1 MKTDYSSGASGA
13 SFCLALSN
21 MFVPFFAS
29 PSHCYSI
36 IGVSRAALLTM
47 IFCVCT
53 ESVCRNHFWS
63 QLQIPNLHLLVGH
76 HGLHW
81 SALTWLI
88 WNHSGF
94 VHMHTEQSASCT
106 SEVLKSIPK
115 GLKWSGWVLQVQVC
129 SVALFKLECQHKEL
143 KCRKI
148 LTKPARQCLHQL
160 WVTQNT
166 FSCLIC
172 YEYFI

>member
-1 MKTDYSSGASGA
+1 M

-21 MFVPFFAS
+21 MFVPFIAS
-29 PSHCYSI
+29 PSHCCSI

-47 IFCVCT
+47 ICNVCT

-63 QLQIPNLHLLVGH
+63 QLQIPNLHLLIGH

-88 WNHSGF
+88 WNRSGL
-94 VHMHTEQSASCT
+94 VHMHTEQNVSCT

-115 GLKWSGWVLQVQVC
+115 DLKWSGWVLQVQVC
-129 SVALFKLECQHKEL
+129 SVALCKLECQHKEL
-143 KCRKI
+143 KYRKI
-148 LTKPARQCLHQL
+148 LTKPVRQCLHQL
-160 WVTQNT
+160 WVTQKT